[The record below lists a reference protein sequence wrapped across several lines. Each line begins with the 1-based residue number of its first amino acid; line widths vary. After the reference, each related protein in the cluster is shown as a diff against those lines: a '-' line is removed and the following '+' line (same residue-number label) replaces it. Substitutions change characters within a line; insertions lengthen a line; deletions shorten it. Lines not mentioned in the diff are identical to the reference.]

1 MLAPAVLLCIWFGG
15 PAWTVLMAAAGLGLG
30 LEWVKLCGCSA
41 RRLPGI
47 VVPAAIAV
55 AGAVGSWR
63 YGLLALAACML
74 MTAVSGR
81 RWLTGGV
88 VYIGVAFVALAT
100 LRAGEA
106 GRANMLFLVLVVW
119 ACDIGAYAIGRLAGG
134 PKLAPT
140 ISPGK
145 TWSGACGGLVA
156 AMVAGAAVAS
166 WMSPWTGESGSEEW
180 GSGRA
185 VLAAL
190 LLGVASQAGDL
201 LESWMKRRFRV
212 KDSGRSIPGHGGL
225 LDRLDGLLAA
235 APIAATIAAMTGRGG
250 ALWN

>member
-1 MLAPAVLLCIWFGG
+1 MLGPVVLLCIWFGG
-15 PAWTVLMAAAGLGLG
+15 PAWTALMALAGLGLG
-30 LEWVKLCGCSA
+30 LEWARLCGCSV

-47 VVPAAIAV
+47 AVPSALIV
-55 AGAVGSWR
+55 AGVVGFWP
-63 YGLLALAACML
+63 YGVLALAVG
-74 MTAVSGR
+74 TAAAAAAGR
-81 RWLTGGV
+81 RWLMGGLI
-88 VYIGVAFVALAT
+88 YIGVTFLALAT

-106 GRANMLFLVLVVW
+106 GRSNVLFLVLVVW
-119 ACDIGAYAIGRLAGG
+119 ACDIGAYGAGRLLGG
-134 PKLAPT
+134 PKLAPS

-156 AMVAGAAVAS
+156 GMVAGAAVAI
-166 WMSPWTGESGSEEW
+166 WVSPGEW
-180 GSGRA
+180 GAGRA
-185 VLAAL
+185 ALAAL

-201 LESWMKRRFRV
+201 LESWMKRRFGV

-235 APIAATIAAMTGRGG
+235 APVAATIAAITGRGG